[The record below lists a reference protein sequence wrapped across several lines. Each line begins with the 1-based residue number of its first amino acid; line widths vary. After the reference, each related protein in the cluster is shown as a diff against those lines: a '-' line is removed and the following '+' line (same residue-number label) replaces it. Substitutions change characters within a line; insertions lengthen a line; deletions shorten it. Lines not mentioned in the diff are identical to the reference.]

1 MNNRTTPTSRNSDK
15 FVLRLPD
22 GMREKI
28 AEQAKANG
36 RSMNAEIVYHLQKA
50 MDGMM
55 GEPPIQDTMINVDPD
70 MTNTVDMYAAIDPDF
85 ARVIHALIQYQQ
97 IKSGKC

>member
-1 MNNRTTPTSRNSDK
+1 MNKDIQKTA
-15 FVLRLPD
+15 LRLP
-22 GMREKI
+22 RELHTSIHKT
-28 AEQAKANG
+28 AAKSG
-36 RSMNAEIVYHLQKA
+36 RTMNAEIVYHLQKA
-50 MDGMM
+50 MDCMM
-55 GEPPIQDTMINVDPD
+55 GEPPIQDTMIKVDPD